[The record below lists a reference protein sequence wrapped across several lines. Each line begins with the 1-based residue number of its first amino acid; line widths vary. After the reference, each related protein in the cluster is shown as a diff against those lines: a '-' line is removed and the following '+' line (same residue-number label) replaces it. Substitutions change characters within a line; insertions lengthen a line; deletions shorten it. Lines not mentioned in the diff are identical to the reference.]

1 MINGTIG
8 QEGENMLYFV
18 CENCSDKT
26 MSYELN
32 NSNSEG
38 NEHLQHTILEI
49 VKNQIKDKTPPD
61 TKKTLNHLLKI
72 GYTRKEALN
81 LIGGV
86 VLAEIY
92 DMLKA
97 GKPYDEVKFTNALKK
112 LK

>member
-1 MINGTIG
+1 MTEFRKIVN
-8 QEGENMLYFV
+8 
-18 CENCSDKT
+18 DR
-26 MSYELN
+26 
-32 NSNSEG
+32 SER
-38 NEHLQHTILEI
+38 LT
-49 VKNQIKDKTPPD
+49 QIKDKTPPD

-97 GKPYDEVKFTNALKK
+97 GKPYDEMKYTNTIKK